1 MSRARIAPLWAWKER
16 WNSAPLPVL
25 RIALLA
31 ISAAST
37 TNTGAMAPMAAGVRR
52 RRSRSISSCLEAMS
66 ARSAAHARG
75 AKRPRMLRAMPPCPA
90 PLYGWAQVEPPGGGS
105 PILLQ
110 RCEECGLA
118 IVAGTSAGEA
128 IGELFGAA
136 HGAREVRAP
145 NRRSLQAALGGR
157 RWAALD
163 PERRRVYPTPEAL
176 QLLAAR
182 AGLEI
187 EALRFPAS
195 RQALRWMWQTV
206 VNSFT
211 FRPNL

>member
-1 MSRARIAPLWAWKER
+1 
-16 WNSAPLPVL
+16 
-25 RIALLA
+25 
-31 ISAAST
+31 
-37 TNTGAMAPMAAGVRR
+37 
-52 RRSRSISSCLEAMS
+52 
-66 ARSAAHARG
+66 
-75 AKRPRMLRAMPPCPA
+75 MPPCPACDA

-211 FRPNL
+211 FRPNLATHSLAGRARPRGPWEGLAFAFDWIVTILATPLVLLISVPLELAGAAASRGGELVAVVRPRPTAPAATRA